1 VSENL
6 SDLQLRV
13 FVSPTH
19 PIGNDGLTFSP
30 TTSTLI
36 YGEREAILVDA
47 QFIEN
52 DIDDLG
58 DVIEELGRP
67 LTTIFITHG
76 HADHYFGI
84 DVLAQRFPGVRVVAT
99 AKVVADIVDRGSQDL
114 GTFSAWFGDNLV
126 VPTSIPEPLEDDG
139 LVLEGHRLQVIDVDQ
154 ADISPSSALYVP
166 QLGAVIAG
174 DLVYN
179 QIHQM
184 LALTGPAEWE
194 RWAASVDDIAAL
206 RPRTVVAGH
215 KKPEASDDDGE
226 TILANTKKYILD
238 FARIVEAAPSPEEII
253 KAMQELYPDHGN
265 FTTLLVSA
273 GAAKTAATLSDLA
286 DPSSMVADQ

>member
-1 VSENL
+1 VSENP
-6 SDLQLRV
+6 SELQLHV

-30 TTSTLI
+30 TTSTII
-36 YGEREAILVDA
+36 YGEHQAVLVDA
-47 QFIEN
+47 QFIRT

-58 DVIEELGRP
+58 DVIENLGRR

-84 DVLAQRFPGVRVVAT
+84 DILAERFPGVRVVAT

-126 VPTSIPEPLEDDG
+126 VPTSIPEPLHHDG
-139 LVLEGHRLQVIDVDQ
+139 LVIEGHRLQVIDVDQ

-194 RWAASVDDIAAL
+194 RWVASVDDIAAL
-206 RPRTVVAGH
+206 RPKTVVAGH
-215 KKPEASDDDGE
+215 KKAEASDGDGE
-226 TILANTKKYILD
+226 TILASTKKYILD
-238 FARIVEAAPSPEEII
+238 FARIADAAASPEEII
-253 KAMQELYPDHGN
+253 KAMQELYPGHGN

-273 GAAKTAATLSDLA
+273 GAAKTTTTLSDLA
-286 DPSSMVADQ
+286 DPASVGADL

>member
-1 VSENL
+1 MTANPS
-6 SDLQLRV
+6 QLRLQV

-47 QFIEN
+47 QFIKN
-52 DIDDLG
+52 DIDELGNVIEDLG
-58 DVIEELGRP
+58 KT

-84 DVLAQRFPGVRVVAT
+84 DTLAERFPGVRVVAT
-99 AKVVADIVDRGSQDL
+99 AKVVADIVDRGSKDL

-179 QIHQM
+179 EIHQM

-194 RWAASVDDIAAL
+194 RWAASIDAIAAL

-215 KKPEASDDDGE
+215 KKPDATDDDGE
-226 TILANTKKYILD
+226 TILTGTKDYILD
-238 FARIVEAAPSPEEII
+238 FARIAAAVASPDELI
-253 KAMQELYPDHGN
+253 KAMQERYPDHGN
-265 FTTLLVSA
+265 FATLLVSA
-273 GAAKTAATLSDLA
+273 MAAKTGATLSDFA
-286 DPSSMVADQ
+286 DPANVKIT